1 MHIVHTVSII
11 YTMHIYYAYYELVAN
26 CCSIH
31 SNVVV
36 VVLAGGMHNN
46 MYYCYIIMIYE
57 LLSSSSMD
65 IISTRE

>member
-11 YTMHIYYAYYELVAN
+11 YNTMHIYYAYYELVAN

-31 SNVVV
+31 STVVV

-46 MYYCYIIMIYE
+46 I
-57 LLSSSSMD
+57 
-65 IISTRE
+65 